1 MLNENMPNFNHRNPF
16 VIVCS
21 QTWSKLDDKILHL
34 TKQWLI
40 VAMINA
46 GIAIL
51 SAIIIAF
58 IGFGMNLSNMI
69 YSIASLIGIGFM
81 FFNLIYFC
89 VLTTKFS
96 GITNDPIRKN
106 VDKLMKSQISE
117 VANMN
122 IEEVNKAT
130 IDMNFVLGKVSIAFQ
145 MINVGKWFGILTG
158 LYYIFILVGYIF
170 IK

>member
-21 QTWSKLDDKILHL
+21 QTWSRLDDKILHL

-40 VAMINA
+40 AAMINA

-51 SAIIIAF
+51 SASIIAF
-58 IGFGMNLSNMI
+58 IGFGMNLSNII
-69 YSIASLIGIGFM
+69 YSISSLIGVGFIL
-81 FFNLIYFC
+81 FNLLYFC
-89 VLTTKFS
+89 VLTAKFS
-96 GITNDPIRKN
+96 NLTNDPIRKN
-106 VDKLMKSQISE
+106 VDKLMKSQLSE

-122 IEEVNKAT
+122 IEEVNKAIT
-130 IDMNFVLGKVSIAFQ
+130 DMNFVLGKVSIAFQ